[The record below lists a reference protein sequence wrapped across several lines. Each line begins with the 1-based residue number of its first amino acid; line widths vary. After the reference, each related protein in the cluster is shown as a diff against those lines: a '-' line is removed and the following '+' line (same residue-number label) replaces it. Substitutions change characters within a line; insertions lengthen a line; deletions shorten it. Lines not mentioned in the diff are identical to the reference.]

1 MSSTGAAVKQKQLP
15 KALWDNYYG
24 IKCKVAEQYRIVD
37 IQILSPTLAV
47 ASPSFAERFWQ
58 MGEGD
63 LELVMD
69 DVKALCREM
78 PKGEDSKTDLKILKW
93 TGSPMKYTVGTSNK
107 PVSRADKERKQR
119 LGLDKSDRMADLKTE
134 VRRLLTQA
142 TKLQTM
148 SEGQYAEFVDR
159 RRKLTLAHQAMLDEL
174 TQVEADL
181 ELVQFACDEAGER
194 E

>member
-1 MSSTGAAVKQKQLP
+1 
-15 KALWDNYYG
+15 
-24 IKCKVAEQYRIVD
+24 
-37 IQILSPTLAV
+37 
-47 ASPSFAERFWQ
+47 
-58 MGEGD
+58 
-63 LELVMD
+63 
-69 DVKALCREM
+69 
-78 PKGEDSKTDLKILKW
+78 
-93 TGSPMKYTVGTSNK
+93 MKYTVGTSNK